1 MVMRKPLKLQL
12 INYEYTTE
20 QTEKVLNFEEITGC
34 SSVQGEST
42 LFRRYMVGQGAKYTE
57 RRE

>member
-12 INYEYTTE
+12 INYKYMTE

-42 LFRRYMVGQGAKYTE
+42 LFQALRG
-57 RRE
+57 